1 MSWAEAWRLTA
12 LLAADPSSQVG
23 AAFAGWQYPVQ
34 RTDLTMR
41 DLFDLQHK
49 SKTKRKIKPYPR
61 PWDTTK
67 STRMGGTGHSVS
79 DYHALMARQELDSSE
94 GGANA

>member
-1 MSWAEAWRLTA
+1 MSWAECWRLTA

-34 RTDLTMR
+34 RADLTMR

-49 SKTKRKIKPYPR
+49 SKTKRKAKPYPR
-61 PWDTTK
+61 PWDTTR
-67 STRMGGTGHSVS
+67 STRMGGTRGMTPA
-79 DYHALMARQELDSSE
+79 DYHALMELQDTETE
-94 GGANA
+94 GGAHG